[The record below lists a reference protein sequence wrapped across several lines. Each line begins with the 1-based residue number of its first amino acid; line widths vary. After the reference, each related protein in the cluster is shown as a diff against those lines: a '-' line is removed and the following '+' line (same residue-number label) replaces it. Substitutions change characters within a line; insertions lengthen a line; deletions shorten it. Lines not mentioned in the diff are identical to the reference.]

1 MNYIIYDLEFNQRP
15 SVLKNIDSD
24 NISKLPFEI
33 IQIGALKLNNNLD
46 TISTFNALIKPTL
59 YKTIH
64 PFVEDLTKITTEQV
78 NLCDTFP
85 EVHKNFLNFIGS
97 EEITFCIWGSA
108 DIKELIKNIKFHN
121 LSTSSISKKYIDVQN
136 YVSKHFNTP
145 NGTKIGLR
153 NAVELFNISTKTEFH
168 DAFNDAFYTAEVFKK
183 IYNHNI
189 VPKTYESFPS
199 RRLHQPK
206 EKIDTNSLIFQF
218 EKMYNRK
225 MTKDEISIIKTAYMM
240 GKTKQFIKNESE

>member
-15 SVLKNIDSD
+15 SVLTNIDSN

-33 IQIGALKLNNNLD
+33 IQIGALKLNKNLD

-78 NLCDTFP
+78 NSCDTFP
-85 EVHKNFLNFIGS
+85 EVYKNFLNFIGS

-136 YVSKHFNTP
+136 YVSKHFNAP
-145 NGTKIGLR
+145 NG
-153 NAVELFNISTKTEFH
+153 N
-168 DAFNDAFYTAEVFKK
+168 
-183 IYNHNI
+183 
-189 VPKTYESFPS
+189 
-199 RRLHQPK
+199 
-206 EKIDTNSLIFQF
+206 
-218 EKMYNRK
+218 
-225 MTKDEISIIKTAYMM
+225 
-240 GKTKQFIKNESE
+240 